1 MTDPDPMPWRDWHFP
16 LDDETTTLRE
26 TLAQAE
32 EHLFEQD
39 DVPLIVQIVENPR
52 FKIPWVNL
60 LRGRVDLHDHDC
72 IHALLGRGLLAKDE
86 AFVIGFT
93 MGSTNRITT
102 AQAKL
107 YELAA
112 RYLYPGTYR
121 FTDDDVHIFQDAV
134 ALGFVSDCTPL
145 DQVDYRAMMH
155 MSLGE
160 VRRAVGLETAL
171 LKAYYAIEAKR
182 YPGDP
187 ASSRL
192 L

>member
-1 MTDPDPMPWRDWHFP
+1 MTDPDPMPWRAWHFP

-26 TLAQAE
+26 TLEQAE
-32 EHLFEQD
+32 AHLFEQD

-52 FKIPWVNL
+52 FRIPWVNL
-60 LRGRVDLHDHDC
+60 LGGRVDLHDHDC